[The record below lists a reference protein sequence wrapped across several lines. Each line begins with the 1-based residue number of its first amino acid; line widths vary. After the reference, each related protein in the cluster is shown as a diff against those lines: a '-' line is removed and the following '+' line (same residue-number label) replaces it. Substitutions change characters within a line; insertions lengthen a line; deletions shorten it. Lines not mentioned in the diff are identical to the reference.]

1 MKTKLLYTL
10 LSIGLLLPVSCVED
24 ELFENSTGPVSE
36 IELVINEV
44 ASNMGDPIPDWIEI
58 YNPSGS
64 AIDISG
70 FGIYDKPSAIYK
82 FPSGTTIPAH
92 GYLVITCDKDLA
104 TADPDSYANF
114 GISSGGESL
123 FLVDATEVVIDEVAV
138 PGLDVGLSYARIPDG
153 GETFAVANPTRGAA
167 NSNTNEPPVIEA
179 DTLITGMVNDN
190 ARFLYDVVVK
200 DASGVSSVKMWLQT
214 EEEVFYLNMAP
225 MGGGTYRLLLPPLSI
240 GNIAYYIEAEDET
253 GLKTRFKPEDDEAF
267 ELSVIDGLALFNSV
281 ELSNNNPAGDE
292 DIVIT
297 VDAYDKSGIDGV
309 RLYYLLNSENADD
322 KVNVDLTYAN
332 GVWTGTI
339 PGQTEGSV
347 IRYYLRAT
355 DNASLK
361 SYYPVEEL
369 DGEGNVIGDFD
380 HDDATTWPQINVAPL
395 NILNQLVINEINASG
410 SPYDYIELYNAT
422 SAAIDISGYKVYDS
436 GGLAEAYIIP
446 ASTTL
451 AAGGFYLIET
461 GTGSPQ
467 GQFGISSSGE
477 TITLANASDV
487 VVDQLVKE
495 NWPGTP
501 LVYRKKDG
509 AELWITGAAATP
521 GATNN

>member
-10 LSIGLLLPVSCVED
+10 LSIGLLLPLSCVED
-24 ELFENSTGPVSE
+24 ELFEDNTGPVSE

-58 YNPSGS
+58 YNPSAS
-64 AIDISG
+64 AIDMSG
-70 FGIYDKPSAIYK
+70 FGVYDKPSAIYT
-82 FPSGTTIPAH
+82 FPNGTTIPAH

-104 TADPDSYANF
+104 TADPDIYANF
-114 GISSGGESL
+114 GISSGGESV
-123 FLVDATEVVIDEVAV
+123 FLVDAAEVLVDEVAV

-153 GETFAVANPTRGAA
+153 GETFSIANPTKGAA

-179 DTLITGMVNDN
+179 DTLVTGMLNDN
-190 ARFLYDVVVK
+190 ERYRYDVVVK
-200 DASGVSSVKMWLQT
+200 DASGVSSVKLWLET
-214 EEEVFYLNMAP
+214 EDEVYYLDMAP
-225 MGGGTYRLLLPPLSI
+225 MGGGEYRLLLPLLST

-253 GLKTRFKPEDDEAF
+253 GLKTKFRPEGEEAF
-267 ELSVIDGLALFNSV
+267 ELSVIDGLAIFQSIV
-281 ELSNNNPAGDE
+281 LSNSNPSDAE
-292 DIVIT
+292 DIIIT
-297 VDAYDKSGIDGV
+297 VDAYDKSGLEEV
-309 RLYYLLNSENADD
+309 RIYYTVNSENSDD
-322 KVNVDLTYAN
+322 KEKIDLTYVN
-332 GVWTGTI
+332 GVWTDTI
-339 PGQTEGSV
+339 PGQADGSV

-380 HDDATTWPQINVAPL
+380 HDDATTWPQISVAPL
-395 NILNQLVINEINASG
+395 VILNQLVINEINASG
-410 SPYDYIELYNAT
+410 DPYDYIELYNAT
-422 SAAIDISGYKVYDS
+422 SAAIDISGYKVHDS

-446 ASTTL
+446 ASTTI

-461 GTGSPQ
+461 GSGAPQ
-467 GQFGISSSGE
+467 GTFGISGSGE
-477 TITLANASDV
+477 NITLTDASDV
-487 VVDQLVKE
+487 VIDQLNKE

-509 AELWITGAAATP
+509 AELWITGATATP
-521 GATNN
+521 GLTNN